1 MVPMPAVAMP
11 PVMPVPAAV
20 PVMVMPV
27 TVPAHFLRLETVD
40 FVRRGDR
47 GLDRFIPGRPMSAV
61 CKRIWRQ
68 RCRLRA
74 RGQRHSAGDS
84 ANSEF
89 QKVTAFHDISSFV
102 IHE

>member
-1 MVPMPAVAMP
+1 
-11 PVMPVPAAV
+11 
-20 PVMVMPV
+20 
-27 TVPAHFLRLETVD
+27 
-40 FVRRGDR
+40 
-47 GLDRFIPGRPMSAV
+47 LDRFIPGRPMSAV

-102 IHE
+102 IHA